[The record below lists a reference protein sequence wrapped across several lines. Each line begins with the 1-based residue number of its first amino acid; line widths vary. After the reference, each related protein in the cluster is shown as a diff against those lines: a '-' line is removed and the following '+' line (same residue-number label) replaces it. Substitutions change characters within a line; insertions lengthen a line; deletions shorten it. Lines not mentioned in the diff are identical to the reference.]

1 MKEWTRTL
9 CKGLLKWAFRIDVRG
24 AASPFDAAR
33 LVIISRQ
40 EASLSGL
47 ILSLFLPVQPCLVLS
62 PEQARSRLTRAWLKL
77 VDYLVADYN
86 APDAMTAVAARI
98 ATGQPVLIFPEGRPV
113 PPGRLLK
120 IYDEAAELITRS
132 GALVVPAWLEGV
144 ARMPGSTAEPCYR
157 RQLLPRVTLHVGV
170 PETLPTDL
178 AKEKAATAL
187 RRMMQMLMFQAFP
200 RQSLYAALLA
210 ASRQF
215 GRRRPIAADMTQDE
229 YSYGDLLKMT
239 LALGRIVARI
249 SEPGENIG
257 LLMPNLVTTLCLV
270 IGTSAMDRVPAML
283 NYTSGAAGIQDA
295 CVLAQVRTLITSR
308 VFIKNAGL
316 EEALARLHGLNILYL
331 EDLKQSLRLRDTI
344 WLAAHLYRPWRM
356 APAHDPDTPAVVLFT
371 SGSESKPKGVVLSH
385 SAVLANI
392 AQTRAMLDFTPEDHF
407 MNALPVFHSFGLTVG
422 ALMPLMIGARL
433 FLYPSPLHYRNIP
446 ELIYRQQCT
455 VLFGSSTFL
464 GHYARYAHPYDF
476 RQLRFAVAGAEKLSP
491 AVRDAWMD
499 KFGIRILEGYGVTE
513 TAPVLAVNTPM
524 AARPGTV
531 GQLAPGVD
539 ARLLPVEGLQNG
551 GVLHV
556 RGPNVMLGY
565 YRHGRP
571 GRIEPVRSI
580 FGDGWYDTG
589 DVAEIDA
596 DGYLSITGRVKR
608 FAKIAGEMVALEKT
622 QLLATLLSPDHQH
635 ASSAQAD
642 PARGEQI
649 VLFTTD
655 PALTRD
661 RLLQIARVQGVPE
674 IAVAKKVVYVDALPM
689 LGTGKV
695 DYVRL
700 KQLVETV

>member
-1 MKEWTRTL
+1 MREWTRTL
-9 CKGLLKWAFRIDVRG
+9 CKCLLKWAFRIDVRG
-24 AASPFDAAR
+24 VTGQFDAAR
-33 LVIISRQ
+33 LVVISRQ

-47 ILSLFLPVQPCLVLS
+47 ILSLFLPGQPCLVLS
-62 PEQARSRLTRAWLKL
+62 PEQIRSRFTRIWLKL
-77 VDYLVADYN
+77 VDHLVADYSD
-86 APDAMTAVAARI
+86 PDAMTAVAARI
-98 ATGQPVLIFPEGRPV
+98 TTGQPVLIFPEGRPV

-132 GALVVPAWLEGV
+132 GARVAPAWLEG
-144 ARMPGSTAEPCYR
+144 ASRMPGSAAEPCYR
-157 RQLLPRVTLHVGV
+157 RQLLPRITLHVGA
-170 PETLPTDL
+170 PETLPAGQ
-178 AKEKAATAL
+178 AKETSATAL
-187 RRMMQMLMFQAFP
+187 RGMMQRLLFQAMP

-229 YSYGDLLKMT
+229 YCYGDLLKMT
-239 LALGRIVARI
+239 LALGRIVARR

-257 LLMPNLVTTLCLV
+257 ILMPNLVTTLCLV
-270 IGTSAMDRVPAML
+270 IGASAMHRVPAML

-295 CVLAQVRTLITSR
+295 CDLAQVRTLITSR
-308 VFIKNAGL
+308 AFIKNAGL
-316 EEALARLHGLNILYL
+316 EESMARLHGLTLLYL
-331 EDLKQSLRLRDTI
+331 EDLKQSLQLRDKL
-344 WLAAHLYRPWRM
+344 WLATQLYWPWHR
-356 APAHDPDTPAVVLFT
+356 ASAHDPEIPAVVLFT

-385 SAVLANI
+385 GAVLANI
-392 AQTRAMLDFTPEDHF
+392 AQTRAVLDFTPEDHF

-422 ALMPLMIGARL
+422 ALMPLIIGARL
-433 FLYPSPLHYRNIP
+433 YLYPSPLHYRNIP
-446 ELIYRQQCT
+446 EQIYRHQCT

-531 GQLAPGVD
+531 GQFVPGIE
-539 ARLLPVEGLQNG
+539 ARLLPVEGLQSG

-556 RGPNVMLGY
+556 RGPNVMRGY

-571 GRIEPVRSI
+571 GIIDPVRSVI
-580 FGDGWYDTG
+580 GDGWYDTG

-596 DGYLSITGRVKR
+596 DGYVSITGRVKR

-622 QLLATLLSPDHQH
+622 QLLATLVSPDYQH

-642 PARGEQI
+642 PGRGEQI
-649 VLFTTD
+649 ILFTTD
-655 PALTRD
+655 PALKRD
-661 RLLQIARVQGVPE
+661 QLVQLARVQGVPE
-674 IAVAKKVVYVDALPM
+674 IAVAKKIVRVDALPM

-695 DYVRL
+695 DYVKL

>member
-1 MKEWTRTL
+1 MNKWSRTL
-9 CKGLLKWAFRIDVRG
+9 CKRLLKWAFRIDVQG
-24 AASPFDAAR
+24 ITGQFDAAP

-47 ILSLFLPVQPCLVLS
+47 ILSLFLPGQPCLVLS
-62 PEQARSRLTRAWLKL
+62 PDQVRSRLTRAWLKL
-77 VDYLVADYN
+77 VDHLIADYN
-86 APDAMTAVAARI
+86 DPDAMASVAARI
-98 ATGQPVLIFPEGRPV
+98 ATGQPLLLFPEGRAV

-120 IYDEAAELITRS
+120 VYDEAAELIARS
-132 GALVVPAWLEGV
+132 GARMIPVWLEGA
-144 ARMPGSTAEPCYR
+144 ARMPGSAAEPCYR
-157 RQLLPRVTLHVGV
+157 RQFLPHVTLHVGA
-170 PETLPTDL
+170 PETLPSGL
-178 AKEKAATAL
+178 AKEKAATVL
-187 RRMMQMLMFQAFP
+187 HRMMQKLMFQAMP
-200 RQSLYAALLA
+200 RQSLYAALLE

-215 GRRRPIAADMTQDE
+215 GRRRPIAADMTQE
-229 YSYGDLLKMT
+229 AYCYGDLLKMT
-239 LALGRIVARI
+239 LALGRIVAKI

-257 LLMPNLVTTLCLV
+257 ILMPNLVTTLCLV
-270 IGTSAMDRVPAML
+270 IGASAMHRVPAML

-295 CVLAQVRTLITSR
+295 CELARVRTLLTSR
-308 VFIKNAGL
+308 AFIKNAGL
-316 EEALARLHGLNILYL
+316 EEPVARLHGLNILYL
-331 EDLKQSLRLRDTI
+331 EDLKQNLRLRDKL
-344 WLAAHLYRPWRM
+344 WLAAHLYLPGH
-356 APAHDPDTPAVVLFT
+356 AVTPSAQDTPAVVLFT

-385 SAVLANI
+385 GAVLANI
-392 AQTRAMLDFTPEDHF
+392 AQTRAMLDFTPDDHF

-446 ELIYRQQCT
+446 ELIYRHQCT

-476 RQLRFAVAGAEKLSP
+476 RQLRFVVAGAEKLSP
-491 AVRDAWMD
+491 AVRDAWMH

-524 AARPGTV
+524 AARAGTV
-531 GQLAPGVD
+531 GQLVPGVE

-571 GRIEPVRSI
+571 GIIEPVRSA

-596 DGYLSITGRVKR
+596 DGYVSITGRVKR

-622 QLLATLLSPDHQH
+622 QLLATLVSPDHQH

-642 PARGEQI
+642 PGRGEQI

-655 PALTRD
+655 PDLARD
-661 RLLQIARVQGVPE
+661 RLVQIARVQGVPE
-674 IAVAKKVVYVDALPM
+674 IAVAKKIVHVDALPM

-695 DYVRL
+695 DYVKL
-700 KQLVETV
+700 KQLVETC